1 MPPATDRLYHALYNL
16 YAIIYMLETV
26 EDINQ
31 HKVKSSHEIP
41 LNPLSTSSTL
51 HLYLVHKG
59 DKKNLTYNPVLTIN
73 NHSGV

>member
-1 MPPATDRLYHALYNL
+1 MPPATDRLCHALRES
-16 YAIIYMLETV
+16 MLETV
-26 EDINQ
+26 KDINQ

-41 LNPLSTSSTL
+41 LNPLSMTIP

-59 DKKNLTYNPVLTIN
+59 DEKKLTYNPVLTIN